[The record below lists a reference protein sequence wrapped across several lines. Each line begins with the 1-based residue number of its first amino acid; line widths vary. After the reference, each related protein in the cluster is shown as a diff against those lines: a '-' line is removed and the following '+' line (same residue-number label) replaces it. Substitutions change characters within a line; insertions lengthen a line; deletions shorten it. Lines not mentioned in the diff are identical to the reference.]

1 MPVPLTDSDL
11 EDIKTGL
18 AALQDV
24 DEQLTKAELAG
35 IDVAKQRVQ
44 ADTAKKRLQG
54 IKAAYFPGQ

>member
-35 IDVAKQRVQ
+35 IDVAKQRVH

-54 IKAAYFPGQ
+54 IKDAYFPGQ

>member
-35 IDVAKQRVQ
+35 IDVKTQRAQ
-44 ADTAKKRLQG
+44 ADAAKKRLQG
-54 IKAAYFPGQ
+54 IKDAYFPGQ